1 MAHGIVTPLPRII
14 GPTEAA
20 ISGYMVPAGVR
31 AFASFLLNLM
41 IDGVLQTVVSMGAT
55 FLHNNPHIFPDPSTF
70 KPERWLREDSTMLE
84 KYLVSFSKGPRSCL
98 GIK

>member
-14 GPTEAA
+14 GPMEAD
-20 ISGYMVPAGVR
+20 ISGFVVPAGVR
-31 AFASFLLNLM
+31 ELAPSPSSLM
-41 IDGVLQTVVSMGAT
+41 IDGVPQTVVSMGAT
-55 FLHNNPHIFPDPSTF
+55 FLHKNPDIFPNPSTF
-70 KPERWLREDSTMLE
+70 QPERWLKEDSAMLE